1 MAQENKTKVIVDR
14 RNLKRIAITCRCGL
28 RTIHEVP
35 GEALNSAAIPVMD
48 CPQCGTSYAVRENKI
63 IRLNAELEPEKT
75 IDKENMPF
83 VSDGELPDVPIQPAS
98 SAVN

>member
-1 MAQENKTKVIVDR
+1 MAKENSTKVIVDR

-35 GEALNSAAIPVMD
+35 GEALNSAAIPVLE
-48 CPQCGTSYAVRENKI
+48 CPQCQTSYAVRENKI
-63 IRLNAELEPEKT
+63 MRLNSELEPEKT
-75 IDKENMPF
+75 IEKESVPF
-83 VSDGELPDVPIQPAS
+83 VSDGELPDVPMQPAS